1 MGKTIDLFEKIRDT
15 KGIFHAKMSPIKYK
29 NGMNLTEEDI
39 KNEWKEYTEALYR
52 KDLHDLDNADVVNLT
67 EEDIKKEWKEYT
79 EALYRKDL
87 HDLDN
92 ADVVIRHLEPDILE

>member
-1 MGKTIDLFEKIRDT
+1 MHSSKEKQGEKKAFLSDQRKELEENNRMGKTIVLFEKIRDT
-15 KGIFHAKMSPIKYK
+15 KGIFHAKMSTIKYK
-29 NGMNLTEEDI
+29 NGM
-39 KNEWKEYTEALYR
+39 
-52 KDLHDLDNADVVNLT
+52 NLT

-92 ADVVIRHLEPDILE
+92 ADVVIMHLEPDILE